1 MCTPAQDI
9 NGSWTKAL
17 NPPCLGSDAPPW
29 QVGVAA
35 VSCSLVTL
43 VLLVPALLA
52 ATATPFYRRHA
63 YGDEA
68 NWALGDY
75 RHVLRSV

>member
-1 MCTPAQDI
+1 M
-9 NGSWTKAL
+9 
-17 NPPCLGSDAPPW
+17 
-29 QVGVAA
+29 GVAA

-52 ATATPFYRRHA
+52 ATATPFYKRHA

-68 NWALGDY
+68 DWALGDY